1 METEDRVRRWAEGD
15 RYRLLPS
22 RGGNDTHL
30 GHTIS
35 VCKVVR
41 GTDEVFSATI
51 ETANIVYP
59 IAGKV
64 DVECECG
71 DKWGFISM
79 TLEIPGDVEML

>member
-1 METEDRVRRWAEGD
+1 
-15 RYRLLPS
+15 
-22 RGGNDTHL
+22 
-30 GHTIS
+30 